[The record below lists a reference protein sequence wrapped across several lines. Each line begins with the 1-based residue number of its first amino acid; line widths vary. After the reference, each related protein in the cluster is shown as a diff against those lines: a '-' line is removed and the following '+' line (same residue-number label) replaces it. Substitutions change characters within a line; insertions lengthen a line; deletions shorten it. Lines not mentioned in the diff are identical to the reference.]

1 MLKLTIAVFWNC
13 TLFLSPGGEYCEG
26 TGLAAPTGKC
36 TQGYYCSAAS
46 PVAAPA
52 PGSAY
57 GGMCTRGYF
66 CPEGSIAP
74 QNCTPGYCC
83 SQDTLSAPF
92 SECDPGYYC
101 TGLAILPNPLDGT
114 TGNALCCSPVS
125 GFFMEWKVKFWLIS
139 YVRLFPCLRCDY
151 IWCYFIRYIVMTI
164 WILKMSQLFKNIQY
178 KTISTP
184 FKNIQCSNTVIMEY
198 DLCVFRL
205 EIILSKTIP
214 CPELIVDVFMVY
226 SYLFEVIPFN

>member
-1 MLKLTIAVFWNC
+1 MRCIEITHCFRHP
-13 TLFLSPGGEYCEG
+13 PGGEYCEG

-36 TQGYYCSAAS
+36 TPGYYCSAAS

-83 SQDTLSAPF
+83 SQDTLSTPF

-101 TGLAILPNPLDGT
+101 TGLAILPNPTDGT
-114 TGNALCCSPVS
+114 TGNANN
-125 GFFMEWKVKFWLIS
+125 GYK
-139 YVRLFPCLRCDY
+139 
-151 IWCYFIRYIVMTI
+151 IRGRG
-164 WILKMSQLFKNIQY
+164 S
-178 KTISTP
+178 
-184 FKNIQCSNTVIMEY
+184 IQCHNDAHQSKFVVIIN
-198 DLCVFRL
+198 LVKL
-205 EIILSKTIP
+205 
-214 CPELIVDVFMVY
+214 
-226 SYLFEVIPFN
+226 